1 MNMQRILAN
10 EPGAGAATLILAL
23 ATWLGTSQA
32 ADAWSPLDLLTTQQS
47 GALPD
52 EATAYADPGDNGR
65 VYRHRRL
72 WRHVRHHRRH
82 ARPEMETRAAPAMAP
97 TDEPTAPKTTPPPSA
112 PPSTL
117 QLVLTA
123 EDGGDPFEQLMTAY
137 YWSQLNHAM
146 PANQIFEP
154 AQRYAVDTK
163 IMESPTGYIAAAL
176 MDKAANR

>member
-1 MNMQRILAN
+1 MRRILAN

-32 ADAWSPLDLLTTQQS
+32 AGALSPPLDTPSAQQS
-47 GALPD
+47 DTLPD
-52 EATAYADPGDNGR
+52 EATAYADPGGR
-65 VYRHRRL
+65 VSRHRRL

-82 ARPEMETRAAPAMAP
+82 ARPEMEAAAPPPMTP
-97 TDEPTAPKTTPPPSA
+97 TDEPVTLKPMPPQSA

-137 YWSQLNHAM
+137 YWSRLNHAM
-146 PANQIFEP
+146 PSDQIFEP
-154 AQRYAVDTK
+154 AKRYAADTK
-163 IMESPTGYIAAAL
+163 AINSTAGYIAASLAT
-176 MDKAANR
+176 NR